1 MPGRSDQF
9 TGLEKMI
16 VIVANS
22 LPDAVRGKLKLWC
35 IEPKP
40 NVFVSGVKDQLA
52 RKVVDLVL
60 KYCPPESGILIFLEI
75 PESPFF
81 QIFVKG
87 NPCKNISSLSGFQL
101 ICEKKSQEVV

>member
-75 PESPFF
+75 SVRAPNNMFQSSPRTRGCF
-81 QIFVKG
+81 
-87 NPCKNISSLSGFQL
+87 L
-101 ICEKKSQEVV
+101 